1 MLPSMWQRP
10 WEALSHLVI
19 LMAVIVQYLMID
31 MKELGWLLFSLHS
44 LWIPL
49 KIVGSKVEGLRVI

>member
-19 LMAVIVQYLMID
+19 IMAVVVQYFMID
-31 MKELGWLLFSLHS
+31 FKELEWLLFSLHS
-44 LWIPL
+44 LWIPF
-49 KIVGSKVEGLRVI
+49 KIIGAKVEGLRVV